1 MRGKTGQP
9 TQHEFAI
16 STRFRAGEP
25 GMSVYEMDL
34 KAGFEEDDSGD
45 AVGAVGLDPTG
56 GGRSP
61 IENPAID
68 PIPDDPLLEPHPGEP
83 GVHSDGTAAPL
94 ENPDDSVSADPL
106 AARR

>member
-9 TQHEFAI
+9 TALELAI
-16 STRFRAGEP
+16 SARFRAGER
-25 GMSVYEMDL
+25 GMGLPEMEL
-34 KAGFEEDDSGD
+34 ETGFGEDDSIGSD
-45 AVGAVGLDPTG
+45 GTLGLDPGDRG
-56 GGRSP
+56 GSP

-94 ENPDDSVSADPL
+94 ENPDDSVSVDPL
-106 AARR
+106 LANR